1 MIVEDD
7 AHLTV
12 LIKRQLVPLNVEIV
26 SFLSGREAL
35 EKINELSP
43 TLIILN
49 YSLLDITAFEFLK
62 MMHLSGHN
70 IPFLIIT
77 GQGDELIAVEMMKMG
92 ATEYLIKDS
101 RFLELLPQSVQH
113 ILNNIEQKS
122 QLEKAEKTI
131 IERER
136 MLNSV
141 ITASH
146 DAIVVIDE
154 LFRVQIINPATEKM
168 LDISSKNLIGI
179 SIIDIFPDSQKE
191 IIKNTIHSIQN
202 KNDDTNKRVIE
213 TLIRKKNQ
221 SYITVEISIAA
232 IQHDDIKF
240 TVLIFRDISERKIAE
255 EKLEES
261 WKLFKTVIENIPIQ
275 VFVKDVKSRKI
286 LFRNKWG
293 HQMSNITSENM
304 VGKTY
309 DEIFP
314 IEIAES
320 FKKTDDEVISTGDI
334 DIPEWSFIDVD
345 GIKRYM
351 HTHKFV
357 VNNKDGKPLY
367 ILGTSEDI
375 TDRKKCQEEQHEA
388 DVWLHEKQKMEA
400 LGTMA
405 GGICHEINNPLTGI
419 MNYGQLIVD
428 MSDDESTINEF
439 AQEIIN
445 ESERIASII
454 ASLQGLCKSDT
465 GKRGSVDLVDV
476 MANVEQLVK
485 TTFRHDKIKL
495 DIEIDSNIPKVYG
508 NIEQYQHV
516 MLNMLTNARD
526 ALNARFNNNDPK
538 KLIKVR
544 AQTSDKYVILTVED
558 YGVGVPESILHK
570 MFDPF
575 FTTHDRTERQGL
587 GLAIC
592 QSIIK
597 GHGGN
602 MQVES
607 KMDEYT
613 KFIISFPLE
622 DENDHLAIDENSIL
636 PSSRL

>member
-1 MIVEDD
+1 
-7 AHLTV
+7 
-12 LIKRQLVPLNVEIV
+12 
-26 SFLSGREAL
+26 
-35 EKINELSP
+35 
-43 TLIILN
+43 
-49 YSLLDITAFEFLK
+49 
-62 MMHLSGHN
+62 
-70 IPFLIIT
+70 
-77 GQGDELIAVEMMKMG
+77 
-92 ATEYLIKDS
+92 
-101 RFLELLPQSVQH
+101 
-113 ILNNIEQKS
+113 
-122 QLEKAEKTI
+122 
-131 IERER
+131 
-136 MLNSV
+136 
-141 ITASH
+141 
-146 DAIVVIDE
+146 
-154 LFRVQIINPATEKM
+154 
-168 LDISSKNLIGI
+168 
-179 SIIDIFPDSQKE
+179 
-191 IIKNTIHSIQN
+191 
-202 KNDDTNKRVIE
+202 
-213 TLIRKKNQ
+213 
-221 SYITVEISIAA
+221 
-232 IQHDDIKF
+232 
-240 TVLIFRDISERKIAE
+240 
-255 EKLEES
+255 
-261 WKLFKTVIENIPIQ
+261 
-275 VFVKDVKSRKI
+275 
-286 LFRNKWG
+286 
-293 HQMSNITSENM
+293 
-304 VGKTY
+304 
-309 DEIFP
+309 
-314 IEIAES
+314 
-320 FKKTDDEVISTGDI
+320 
-334 DIPEWSFIDVD
+334 
-345 GIKRYM
+345 
-351 HTHKFV
+351 
-357 VNNKDGKPLY
+357 
-367 ILGTSEDI
+367 LGTSEDI

-445 ESERIASII
+445 ESERIASIV